1 MKTLNTYRVTRS
13 ITMAEEVLDAVAR
26 LGAGAFNQRRK
37 PALSWRDSEIV
48 AEHRFPFPV
57 QEPDAAP

>member
-1 MKTLNTYRVTRS
+1 
-13 ITMAEEVLDAVAR
+13 
-26 LGAGAFNQRRK
+26 
-37 PALSWRDSEIV
+37 LSCCDNEIL